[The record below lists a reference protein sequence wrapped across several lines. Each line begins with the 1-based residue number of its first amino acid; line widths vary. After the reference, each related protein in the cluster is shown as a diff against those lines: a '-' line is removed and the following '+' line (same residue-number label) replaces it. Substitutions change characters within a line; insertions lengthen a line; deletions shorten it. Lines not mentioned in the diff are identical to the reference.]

1 MITFDEF
8 KKLDIRVGK
17 IVDAQEHPD
26 ADKLYVLKV
35 DIGGEERQAVAGI
48 KTSYKKEDLPGLL
61 VAAVTNLEPAVIRG
75 VESQAMILAATD
87 DNGITVLTT
96 QKPVKVGSQ
105 IK

>member
-1 MITFDEF
+1 MVKFDEF
-8 KKLDIRVGK
+8 KKLDIRVAK
-17 IVDAQEHPD
+17 IVDAQDHPD

-48 KTSYKKEDLPGLL
+48 KSSYKKEELPGML

-87 DNGITVLTT
+87 DSGISVLTT
-96 QKPVKVGSQ
+96 NRPAKIGSQ

>member
-1 MITFDEF
+1 MIKFDEF

-17 IVDAQEHPD
+17 IVDAQDHPD

-48 KTSYKKEDLPGLL
+48 KSSYEKADLPGLL
-61 VAAVTNLEPAVIRG
+61 VAVVTNLEPAVIRG
-75 VESQAMILAATD
+75 VESQAMVLAATD
-87 DNGITVLTT
+87 NSGISVLIT
-96 QKPVKVGSQ
+96 QKPIEVGSQ